1 MWDGDEPE
9 TGTVQQRVS
18 LQDTLLGKT
27 ASAQTAVVK
36 QFRSEITNGWV
47 HSPCLREEESHGFW
61 NCLAVSKQILE
72 RGFFCPGRMAALER
86 ALQLLRV
93 ANQDQVLGALRD
105 GDDIGQRHLAGLVN
119 EQYVDGLEILGP
131 GPKPRGSAYNI
142 GSTRLKSAQR
152 NDVVFCHCN
161 LGGVFLFIRPLHAVQ
176 ASKIGFVRGFEN
188 FFKKLANDFVA

>member
-27 ASAQTAVVK
+27 AGAQTAVVK

-61 NCLAVSKQILE
+61 NCLAVSEQILQ
-72 RGFFCPGRMAALER
+72 RGF
-86 ALQLLRV
+86 
-93 ANQDQVLGALRD
+93 LGGLCD
-105 GDDIGQRHLAGLVN
+105 GDDIGEGHLPGLVD

-131 GPKPRGSAYNI
+131 GPKPRGSAYDV
-142 GSTRLKSAQR
+142 GSTGLK
-152 NDVVFCHCN
+152 
-161 LGGVFLFIRPLHAVQ
+161 
-176 ASKIGFVRGFEN
+176 
-188 FFKKLANDFVA
+188 